1 MLVREYKNAM
11 KGKGPAYKNNS
22 GKGLL
27 SRWFKEKWVDIK
39 TGKACG
45 SVKTRRYYP
54 TCRPSKRITSHTPKT
69 LPEMSHSQVLM
80 AIRQKQKVKGSNRI
94 FY

>member
-1 MLVREYKNAM
+1 MLVREYTNAM

-45 SVKTRRYYP
+45 SVKTRR
-54 TCRPSKRITSHTPKT
+54 
-69 LPEMSHSQVLM
+69 
-80 AIRQKQKVKGSNRI
+80 
-94 FY
+94 